1 MQWGN
6 DMAEQN
12 AHKLD
17 RRKRINRM
25 KQVLLVLAVILIL
38 ASIGLNIVLLFRV
51 IHLNQLVQ
59 QIYGALLWIPLV

>member
-1 MQWGN
+1 
-6 DMAEQN
+6 MAEKN

>member
-1 MQWGN
+1 
-6 DMAEQN
+6 MAEQN

-25 KQVLLVLAVILIL
+25 KQVLLVLAVIFIL

>member
-1 MQWGN
+1 
-6 DMAEQN
+6 MAEQT

-17 RRKRINRM
+17 RRKRMNRM

>member
-1 MQWGN
+1 
-6 DMAEQN
+6 MAEQN
-12 AHKLD
+12 AHRLD

-25 KQVLLVLAVILIL
+25 KQVLLVFAVILIL

>member
-1 MQWGN
+1 
-6 DMAEQN
+6 MAEQN

-59 QIYGALLWIPLV
+59 QIYSALLWIPLV

>member
-1 MQWGN
+1 
-6 DMAEQN
+6 MAEQK
-12 AHKLD
+12 AHRLD

-25 KQVLLVLAVILIL
+25 KQVLLVFAVILIL

>member
-1 MQWGN
+1 
-6 DMAEQN
+6 MAEQN